1 MGNLNAYE
9 AERNEILMSTNR
21 EYSKILDAQENI
33 YKMLEYAVKLDI
45 TNIGKVSDTTKTVV
59 ESFRYKIYNNTV
71 FREIDILP
79 EEKVGI
85 FNIIMNDAKIWF
97 KNTSGLDAKGLC
109 RAYADCDKPFV
120 EMEKYGKRIK
130 EADFASFEQ
139 SDNLDFSI
147 EFNAETNQI
156 TIFNG
161 EKFEYKDLKETLS
174 QYGAS
179 KQAPTAQNAEKA
191 EQVSN
196 TNKCMKNQYI
206 SYAYENGK
214 NKMLYGNSID
224 EIISKWQKIENA
236 RSEGNKLGYC
246 YIKKNDDSSKVSRYE
261 IATGRDVTLIYLKL
275 PPMKKD
281 EFAETVKQ
289 LKDDGAKF
297 NKAKKEW
304 YVTKD
309 MDLSKFEKYISSK
322 ESVLGKLENNREKI
336 SENDKN
342 NPREDITKKHE
353 QQI

>member
-1 MGNLNAYE
+1 MSNLNAYE

-21 EYSKILDAQENI
+21 EYSKMLEAEENI

-45 TNIGKVSDTTKTVV
+45 TNIGKVSDMTKTVV
-59 ESFRYKIYNNTV
+59 ESFHYKIYNNTV
-71 FREIDILP
+71 FREKDILP
-79 EEKVGI
+79 EE
-85 FNIIMNDAKIWF
+85 
-97 KNTSGLDAKGLC
+97 
-109 RAYADCDKPFV
+109 YAD
-120 EMEKYGKRIK
+120 
-130 EADFASFEQ
+130 
-139 SDNLDFSI
+139 
-147 EFNAETNQI
+147 
-156 TIFNG
+156 
-161 EKFEYKDLKETLS
+161 
-174 QYGAS
+174 S
-179 KQAPTAQNAEKA
+179 KQTPVEPDAGKA

-196 TNKCMKNQYI
+196 TNKGMKNQYI

-214 NKMLYGNSID
+214 NKVLYGNSID
-224 EIISKWQKIENA
+224 EIISKWQKIENS
-236 RSEGNKLGYC
+236 RSEENKLGYC
-246 YIKKNDDSSKVSRYE
+246 YIKRNDDSSKVSRYE